1 MYNLRQ
7 ITVRDFESHAVGVP
21 QYIVAIASEK
31 HKVPVYIRE
40 LNPPSRA
47 QDGIVNPK
55 DIIQIFKELFQIDLE
70 QLVNQKTESKHEK
83 DVQIEKKLAI
93 TKRLQLKR
101 VSGRFEVKKLLTKTL
116 GKINRLTKMLRDT
129 NYL

>member
-1 MYNLRQ
+1 M
-7 ITVRDFESHAVGVP
+7 
-21 QYIVAIASEK
+21 
-31 HKVPVYIRE
+31 
-40 LNPPSRA
+40 
-47 QDGIVNPK
+47 
-55 DIIQIFKELFQIDLE
+55 
-70 QLVNQKTESKHEK
+70 NQKTESKHKK